1 MAGALSGVMTTVV
14 MAPGE
19 RIKSLL
25 QVRGEFSLELP
36 TNLREVSQ
44 CPEKAPT
51 SSRVI
56 QKLADR
62 SVYIN
67 VCIVPWTM
75 MTCTAVQL
83 EHASP
88 TRAWENGTNFKLFI
102 YLIKIPFKRIFK
114 HFSDIVETARNV
126 DKMRNFKLFQQNRP
140 SKNVCSAQWWDE
152 TSQVSDFCLEPSL
165 QTSDKDVKKDVKI
178 YEICR

>member
-36 TNLREVSQ
+36 TNIRKVSQ
-44 CPEKAPT
+44 CPEKAPTTT

-67 VCIVPWTM
+67 VCIVP
-75 MTCTAVQL
+75 
-83 EHASP
+83 
-88 TRAWENGTNFKLFI
+88 
-102 YLIKIPFKRIFK
+102 
-114 HFSDIVETARNV
+114 
-126 DKMRNFKLFQQNRP
+126 
-140 SKNVCSAQWWDE
+140 
-152 TSQVSDFCLEPSL
+152 
-165 QTSDKDVKKDVKI
+165 
-178 YEICR
+178 

>member
-25 QVRGEFSLELP
+25 QVRGETEFSLELS
-36 TNLREVSQ
+36 TNLCEVSQ
-44 CPEKAPT
+44 CPEKAPTTT

-67 VCIVPWTM
+67 VCIVP
-75 MTCTAVQL
+75 
-83 EHASP
+83 
-88 TRAWENGTNFKLFI
+88 
-102 YLIKIPFKRIFK
+102 
-114 HFSDIVETARNV
+114 
-126 DKMRNFKLFQQNRP
+126 
-140 SKNVCSAQWWDE
+140 
-152 TSQVSDFCLEPSL
+152 
-165 QTSDKDVKKDVKI
+165 
-178 YEICR
+178 

>member
-25 QVRGEFSLELP
+25 QVRGETEFSLELS
-36 TNLREVSQ
+36 TNLCEVSQ
-44 CPEKAPT
+44 CPEKAP

-67 VCIVPWTM
+67 VCIVP
-75 MTCTAVQL
+75 
-83 EHASP
+83 
-88 TRAWENGTNFKLFI
+88 
-102 YLIKIPFKRIFK
+102 
-114 HFSDIVETARNV
+114 
-126 DKMRNFKLFQQNRP
+126 
-140 SKNVCSAQWWDE
+140 
-152 TSQVSDFCLEPSL
+152 
-165 QTSDKDVKKDVKI
+165 
-178 YEICR
+178 

>member
-25 QVRGEFSLELP
+25 QVRGEFSLELS
-36 TNLREVSQ
+36 TNLCEVSQ

-67 VCIVPWTM
+67 LCIV
-75 MTCTAVQL
+75 
-83 EHASP
+83 
-88 TRAWENGTNFKLFI
+88 N
-102 YLIKIPFKRIFK
+102 
-114 HFSDIVETARNV
+114 
-126 DKMRNFKLFQQNRP
+126 
-140 SKNVCSAQWWDE
+140 
-152 TSQVSDFCLEPSL
+152 
-165 QTSDKDVKKDVKI
+165 
-178 YEICR
+178 

>member
-25 QVRGEFSLELP
+25 QVRGEFSLELS
-36 TNLREVSQ
+36 TNLCEVSQ

-51 SSRVI
+51 SSCVI

-67 VCIVPWTM
+67 VCIVP
-75 MTCTAVQL
+75 
-83 EHASP
+83 
-88 TRAWENGTNFKLFI
+88 
-102 YLIKIPFKRIFK
+102 
-114 HFSDIVETARNV
+114 
-126 DKMRNFKLFQQNRP
+126 
-140 SKNVCSAQWWDE
+140 
-152 TSQVSDFCLEPSL
+152 
-165 QTSDKDVKKDVKI
+165 
-178 YEICR
+178 

>member
-25 QVRGEFSLELP
+25 QVRGETEFSLELS
-36 TNLREVSQ
+36 TNLCEVSQ

-67 VCIVPWTM
+67 VCIVP
-75 MTCTAVQL
+75 
-83 EHASP
+83 
-88 TRAWENGTNFKLFI
+88 
-102 YLIKIPFKRIFK
+102 
-114 HFSDIVETARNV
+114 
-126 DKMRNFKLFQQNRP
+126 
-140 SKNVCSAQWWDE
+140 
-152 TSQVSDFCLEPSL
+152 
-165 QTSDKDVKKDVKI
+165 
-178 YEICR
+178 

>member
-25 QVRGEFSLELP
+25 QVRGEFSLELS
-36 TNLREVSQ
+36 TNLCEVSQ

-67 VCIVPWTM
+67 VCIVP
-75 MTCTAVQL
+75 
-83 EHASP
+83 
-88 TRAWENGTNFKLFI
+88 
-102 YLIKIPFKRIFK
+102 
-114 HFSDIVETARNV
+114 
-126 DKMRNFKLFQQNRP
+126 
-140 SKNVCSAQWWDE
+140 
-152 TSQVSDFCLEPSL
+152 
-165 QTSDKDVKKDVKI
+165 
-178 YEICR
+178 